1 MLTEMNNCVIK
12 KRITSFIGNYQKL
25 VQWAC
30 EIYNNNYYSNLC
42 RPITNNVY
50 YVLQCSVLHHIYV
63 KYFAIC
69 RIIYIYICLHFI
81 SINCLY
87 LWPAIKYE
95 KWGNVIYVY
104 CKAHKNCI

>member
-42 RPITNNVY
+42 RPITNNV
-50 YVLQCSVLHHIYV
+50 
-63 KYFAIC
+63 
-69 RIIYIYICLHFI
+69 
-81 SINCLY
+81 
-87 LWPAIKYE
+87 
-95 KWGNVIYVY
+95 
-104 CKAHKNCI
+104 